1 MNRLSIGKG
10 VCDDACAENA
20 GEPKAAHKEDV
31 ENMVRKGLGVAL
43 LPHHPAMHYDW
54 MDHHSI
60 FETSEW

>member
-10 VCDDACAENA
+10 VCNDARAENS
-20 GEPKAAHKEDV
+20 GEPEGAHGEDV
-31 ENMVRKGLGVAL
+31 ENNVREGLHIAR
-43 LPHHPAMHYDW
+43 LPYHLATQYDW